1 MTLAPGDRLGPYQ
14 IVAPIGAGGMG
25 EVFRA
30 RFEQEDAYGRQ
41 LVELYLVE
49 GLS

>member
-1 MTLAPGDRLGPYQ
+1 MSLSSGNKLGPYQ

-30 RFEQEDAYGRQ
+30 KDPRLNREFRLLGN
-41 LVELYLVE
+41 
-49 GLS
+49 